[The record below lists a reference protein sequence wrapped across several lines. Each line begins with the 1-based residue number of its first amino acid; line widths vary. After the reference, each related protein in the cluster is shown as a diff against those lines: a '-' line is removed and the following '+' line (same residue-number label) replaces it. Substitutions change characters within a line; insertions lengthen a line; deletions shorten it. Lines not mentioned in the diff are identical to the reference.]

1 VIKSELVCCISFE
14 TYFWHGF
21 SAGPNNSSFVKE
33 KLFVSHDRRS
43 NDHIMWPF
51 WFVAVLMDETLDG
64 LRSNSIVVQC
74 LLPTR
79 PVILYFI

>member
-1 VIKSELVCCISFE
+1 MSRRFIVIKGELVCCISFE

-51 WFVAVLMDETLDG
+51 WLWPFWFVAVLMDETLDG
-64 LRSNSIVVQC
+64 LR
-74 LLPTR
+74 
-79 PVILYFI
+79 